1 MARMAG
7 NITATGVWRWMS
19 KTDAG
24 GWEQRAQLITTNSFL
39 VIELERSLSW
49 IKDLT
54 GLVQELLDDC
64 ASCWLGTAGDTTYYN
79 QAGHTPGIRF
89 FMYMYLRVLR
99 LQDLY
104 TKIAFAAIFYR
115 CSI

>member
-1 MARMAG
+1 MAG
-7 NITATGVWRWMS
+7 NINATGVWRWMS

-39 VIELERSLSW
+39 VIELERALSW

-79 QAGHTPGIRF
+79 QAGHTPGKKF
-89 FMYMYLRVLR
+89 FLIHTYLRVLR

-104 TKIAFAAIFYR
+104 TYPTLVVTVCG